1 MAQRMAMLHG
11 LNAPEFFA
19 KPLFR
24 NFIRVLKDYA
34 VLYEDE
40 DGALA
45 FDDRIRRME
54 EDAKLVLSEQIR
66 HSVLQVT
73 HTN

>member
-24 NFIRVLKDYA
+24 NFIRVP
-34 VLYEDE
+34 
-40 DGALA
+40 
-45 FDDRIRRME
+45 
-54 EDAKLVLSEQIR
+54 
-66 HSVLQVT
+66 
-73 HTN
+73 